1 MIINSCLPMA
11 RLPDEIL
18 LEIARHLSDKYDE
31 RSSRDEDDVKEIKHT
46 LIDLCMTSMLFR
58 TVAQPALHYYFD
70 RTSDDLNPYDG
81 SDLLPA
87 THDREFRR
95 CTRTEN
101 FIKTLIHRSDLAA
114 SVKSMKLDAFQ
125 DNDQTYS
132 LNTTHLPLDPVTTD
146 LLVGSTHRIPP
157 PPPELVRQWAS
168 RDDDLDRIEVWQD
181 YWREGL
187 RLGFANAEIALLFTL
202 VPNLMRLE
210 LSSSDAD
217 FGIIVH
223 DLCEQMLGPRS
234 SKTIVY
240 RHLDL
245 EVDTGFRSQSPTTPL
260 GIFPNL
266 RDLVLKTNP
275 SKDLRFEGIGRLLS
289 VSTLQSLQCEHVNGQ
304 DSVVEWVELP
314 LSHLERLELQ
324 ECPFDMLSLGALISS
339 SKGLK
344 HLQITL
350 TDTYPDE
357 DFWTALK
364 ERAATLETL
373 QLHINFGEAVW
384 DETQICDLS
393 AFEKLRSMEIFRV
406 MLSPAFEDSLPTSLE
421 VLTISRCDEP
431 CPAQIEQLLHS
442 IKAGRLPELKEMNI
456 AMDHRNVE
464 FSAHLDERLLGLQS
478 CFSEAGVRFQYG
490 ACVGYACATSD

>member
-1 MIINSCLPMA
+1 MA

-18 LEIARHLSDKYDE
+18 LEIARHLSDEYDE

-46 LIDLCMTSMLFR
+46 LIDLCITSMLFR
-58 TVAQPALHYYFD
+58 TVAQPVLHSYFE

-95 CTRTEN
+95 CTRTES
-101 FIKTLIHRSDLAA
+101 FIKTLIHRPDLAA

-168 RDDDLDRIEVWQD
+168 RD
-181 YWREGL
+181 
-187 RLGFANAEIALLFTL
+187 
-202 VPNLMRLE
+202 
-210 LSSSDAD
+210 
-217 FGIIVH
+217 
-223 DLCEQMLGPRS
+223 
-234 SKTIVY
+234 

-266 RDLVLKTNP
+266 RDLVVKTSP

-289 VSTLQSLQCEHVNGQ
+289 VSTLRSLQCEHVNGQ

-314 LSHLERLELQ
+314 SSHLERLELQ

-350 TDTYPDE
+350 TDTVFDTE
-357 DFWTALK
+357 VVQQNVH
-364 ERAATLETL
+364 RA
-373 QLHINFGEAVW
+373 
-384 DETQICDLS
+384 
-393 AFEKLRSMEIFRV
+393 
-406 MLSPAFEDSLPTSLE
+406 
-421 VLTISRCDEP
+421 TIS
-431 CPAQIEQLLHS
+431 
-442 IKAGRLPELKEMNI
+442 
-456 AMDHRNVE
+456 V
-464 FSAHLDERLLGLQS
+464 
-478 CFSEAGVRFQYG
+478 
-490 ACVGYACATSD
+490 

>member
-1 MIINSCLPMA
+1 MA
-11 RLPDEIL
+11 RPPDEIL
-18 LEIARHLSDKYDE
+18 LEIARHLSDEYDE
-31 RSSRDEDDVKEIKHT
+31 RSSRDGDGVKEVKHT
-46 LIDLCMTSMLFR
+46 LLDLCMTSMLFR
-58 TVAQPALHYYFD
+58 TVAQPALHSYFK
-70 RTSDDLNPYDG
+70 RTSDDSNPYDG

-87 THDREFRR
+87 TNDCEFRR
-95 CTRTEN
+95 CTRTES
-101 FIKTLIHRSDLAA
+101 FIKTLIHRPDLAA

-132 LNTTHLPLDPVTTD
+132 LNTTHLPLDPMTTD
-146 LLVGSTHRIPP
+146 LLVESTHRIPP

-260 GIFPNL
+260 SIFSNL

-289 VSTLQSLQCEHVNGQ
+289 VSTLRSLQCEHVNGQ

-339 SKGLK
+339 SRGLK
-344 HLQITL
+344 HLEITL

-364 ERAATLETL
+364 ERATTLETL
-373 QLHINFGEAVW
+373 QLHMDFGEAVW

-393 AFEKLRSMEIFRV
+393 AFEKLRSMEIFQV
-406 MLSPAFEDSLPTSLE
+406 MLSPALEDSLPTSLE
-421 VLTISRCDEP
+421 VLTISRCDESF
-431 CPAQIEQLLHS
+431 PAQIGQLLHS
-442 IKAGRLPELKEMNI
+442 IKAGRLPELKELNI
-456 AMDHRNVE
+456 VMDHGNVE
-464 FSAHLDERLLGLQS
+464 FSAHSDEKLLGLQS

-490 ACVGYACATSD
+490 ACVDYACATSD

>member
-1 MIINSCLPMA
+1 MA
-11 RLPDEIL
+11 RLPDEVL
-18 LEIARHLSDKYDE
+18 LEIARHLSDEYDE
-31 RSSRDEDDVKEIKHT
+31 RSSRDGDDVKEIKHT

-58 TVAQPALHYYFD
+58 TVAQPTLHSYFE

-81 SDLLPA
+81 SDLLP
-87 THDREFRR
+87 TTNDREFRR
-95 CTRTEN
+95 CTRTES
-101 FIKTLIHRSDLAA
+101 FIKTLIHRPDLAA

-125 DNDQTYS
+125 DNAQTYIE
-132 LNTTHLPLDPVTTD
+132 
-146 LLVGSTHRIPP
+146 STHRIPP

-210 LSSSDAD
+210 LSSSDDD

-223 DLCEQMLGPRS
+223 DLFEQMLGPRS

-245 EVDTGFRSQSPTTPL
+245 EVDTNFRSQSTTTPL

-266 RDLVLKTNP
+266 RDLVVKTNP
-275 SKDLRFEGIGRLLS
+275 SKDLRFE
-289 VSTLQSLQCEHVNGQ
+289 
-304 DSVVEWVELP
+304 VVEWVELP

-324 ECPFDMLSLGALISS
+324 ECPFDMLSLGALVSS

-350 TDTYPDE
+350 TDTYPEE

-364 ERAATLETL
+364 ERATTLETL
-373 QLHINFGEAVW
+373 HIHMDFGETEW
-384 DETQICDLS
+384 DENQICDLS
-393 AFEKLRSMEIFRV
+393 AFEKLRSIEIFQV
-406 MLSPAFEDSLPTSLE
+406 MLSPALEDSLPTSLG
-421 VLTISRCDEP
+421 VLTINWTT
-431 CPAQIEQLLHS
+431 A
-442 IKAGRLPELKEMNI
+442 
-456 AMDHRNVE
+456 
-464 FSAHLDERLLGLQS
+464 
-478 CFSEAGVRFQYG
+478 
-490 ACVGYACATSD
+490 

>member
-11 RLPDEIL
+11 RLPDEVL
-18 LEIARHLSDKYDE
+18 LEIARHLSDEYDE
-31 RSSRDEDDVKEIKHT
+31 RSSRDGDDVKEIKHS

-58 TVAQPALHYYFD
+58 TVAQPTLHSYFE

-81 SDLLPA
+81 SDLLP
-87 THDREFRR
+87 TTNDREFRR
-95 CTRTEN
+95 CTRTES
-101 FIKTLIHRSDLAA
+101 FIKTLIHRPDLAA

-125 DNDQTYS
+125 DNAQT
-132 LNTTHLPLDPVTTD
+132 
-146 LLVGSTHRIPP
+146 
-157 PPPELVRQWAS
+157 QWAS

-210 LSSSDAD
+210 LSSSDDD

-223 DLCEQMLGPRS
+223 DLFEQMLGPRS

-245 EVDTGFRSQSPTTPL
+245 EVDTNFRSQSTTTPL

-266 RDLVLKTNP
+266 RDLVVKTNP
-275 SKDLRFEGIGRLLS
+275 SKDLRFEGIGRLSS
-289 VSTLQSLQCEHVNGQ
+289 VPSLRSLQCEHVNGQ

-324 ECPFDMLSLGALISS
+324 ECPFDMLSLGALVSS
-339 SKGLK
+339 SQGLK

-350 TDTYPDE
+350 SDTYPDG
-357 DFWTALK
+357 DFWAALK

-373 QLHINFGEAVW
+373 QLHMDVGETVW
-384 DETQICDLS
+384 DGNQICDLS
-393 AFEKLRSMEIFRV
+393 AFEKLRSIEIFQV

-421 VLTISRCDEP
+421 VLTISRCDESF
-431 CPAQIEQLLHS
+431 PARIEQLFHAV
-442 IKAGRLPELKEMNI
+442 KAGRLPELKELNI

-464 FSAHLDERLLGLQS
+464 FSAHLNERLLGLQS
-478 CFSEAGVRFQYG
+478 CFSEAGVN
-490 ACVGYACATSD
+490 VGFNMVPVSTMPVQHLTDFTDPAFRNRRARPS

>member
-1 MIINSCLPMA
+1 MTFANAFIDITLDRGAYQLPQHTIIFNEINSCLPMA

-18 LEIARHLSDKYDE
+18 LEIARHLSDEYDE
-31 RSSRDEDDVKEIKHT
+31 RSSRDEDDVKEVKHT
-46 LIDLCMTSMLFR
+46 LLDLCMTSMLFR
-58 TVAQPALHYYFD
+58 TVAQPALHYYFE

-87 THDREFRR
+87 TNDCEFRR
-95 CTRTEN
+95 CTRTES
-101 FIKTLIHRSDLAA
+101 FIKTLIHRPDLAA

-146 LLVGSTHRIPP
+146 LLVESTHRIPP
-157 PPPELVRQWAS
+157 PPPELFRQWAS
-168 RDDDLDRIEVWQD
+168 RD
-181 YWREGL
+181 
-187 RLGFANAEIALLFTL
+187 
-202 VPNLMRLE
+202 
-210 LSSSDAD
+210 
-217 FGIIVH
+217 
-223 DLCEQMLGPRS
+223 
-234 SKTIVY
+234 

-266 RDLVLKTNP
+266 RDLVVKTNP
-275 SKDLRFEGIGRLLS
+275 SKDLRLEGIGRLLS
-289 VSTLQSLQCEHVNGQ
+289 VSTLRSLQCEHVNGQ

-357 DFWTALK
+357 DFWAALK
-364 ERAATLETL
+364 ERATTLETL
-373 QLHINFGEAVW
+373 QLHMDFGEAVW

-393 AFEKLRSMEIFRV
+393 AFEKLRSMEIFQV

-421 VLTISRCDEP
+421 VLTISRCDESFQ
-431 CPAQIEQLLHS
+431 AQIEQLLHS
-442 IKAGRLPELKEMNI
+442 IKAGRLPKLKELNI
-456 AMDHRNVE
+456 AVDHRNVE
-464 FSAHLDERLLGLQS
+464 FSAHLNERLLGLQS

-490 ACVGYACATSD
+490 ACVDYACATSD

>member
-1 MIINSCLPMA
+1 MA

-46 LIDLCMTSMLFR
+46 LLDLCMTSMLFR
-58 TVAQPALHYYFD
+58 TVAQPALHSCYE

-87 THDREFRR
+87 TNDCEFRR
-95 CTRTEN
+95 CTRTES
-101 FIKTLIHRSDLAA
+101 FIKTLIHRPDLAA

-146 LLVGSTHRIPP
+146 LLVESTHRIPP
-157 PPPELVRQWAS
+157 PPPELFRQWAS
-168 RDDDLDRIEVWQD
+168 RD
-181 YWREGL
+181 
-187 RLGFANAEIALLFTL
+187 
-202 VPNLMRLE
+202 
-210 LSSSDAD
+210 
-217 FGIIVH
+217 
-223 DLCEQMLGPRS
+223 
-234 SKTIVY
+234 

-245 EVDTGFRSQSPTTPL
+245 EVDTGFRSQSLTTPL

-266 RDLVLKTNP
+266 RDLVVKTNP
-275 SKDLRFEGIGRLLS
+275 SKDLRLEGIGRLLS
-289 VSTLQSLQCEHVNGQ
+289 VSTLRSLQCEHVNGQ

-357 DFWTALK
+357 DFWTALE

-373 QLHINFGEAVW
+373 QLHINFGETVW
-384 DETQICDLS
+384 DENQICDLS
-393 AFEKLRSMEIFRV
+393 AFEKLRSMEIFQV

-421 VLTISRCDEP
+421 VLAISRCDES

-442 IKAGRLPELKEMNI
+442 IKAGRLPELKELNI
-456 AMDHRNVE
+456 AVDHRNVE

-478 CFSEAGVRFQYG
+478 CFSGAGVRFQYG